1 MPRRPVLIFAA
12 IMLLIA
18 AVIGGYAYM
27 SRGPHQQQ
35 GSGVALV
42 GGPFSLID
50 QDGRR
55 VTEKDFLGKYMLV
68 FFGYTYCPDICPTEL
83 QVMSAALDQMGPEA
97 GRIQPIFVSIDPAR
111 RKDADARAEL
121 QQHRG
126 NDEGE
131 ELRGGEVP
139 GVGAEAGAVD
149 ENPAAGDADLPDL
162 GPRPEAALDGILG
175 GAAGGAG
182 GPVPEAGGRDGE
194 RHIRNLD
201 TPRAGQP
208 AGQAEA
214 AERGA
219 GAAGGAAEAD
229 DGEAAARGEAR
240 PVDQPQHPEDRED

>member
-111 RKDADARAEL
+111 DTP
-121 QQHRG
+121 
-126 NDEGE
+126 
-131 ELRGGEVP
+131 EVLKAY
-139 GVGAEAGAVD
+139 VA
-149 ENPAAGDADLPDL
+149 NF
-162 GPRPEAALDGILG
+162 GPRLIGLTGSPEEVAAIAKAYRVYYAKAGNGSTATDYLMDHSSIIYLIGPDGRFVKHMPYTTD
-175 GAAGGAG
+175 AAKLATELKETLRTS
-182 GPVPEAGGRDGE
+182 P
-194 RHIRNLD
+194 
-201 TPRAGQP
+201 
-208 AGQAEA
+208 
-214 AERGA
+214 
-219 GAAGGAAEAD
+219 
-229 DGEAAARGEAR
+229 
-240 PVDQPQHPEDRED
+240 